1 MQSLVNLDE
10 KIRGLLDLVR
20 KKKDFAVKDK
30 EESLKQ
36 VNKQFETIYKRLE
49 ERKNTLFQAIIA
61 ISDQEVQKI
70 DNLIESI
77 QALKERSAVMFNPIS
92 STTAIG
98 YARSLEKVLDFLN
111 DMKDVQLPSKLT
123 SS

>member
-1 MQSLVNLDE
+1 M
-10 KIRGLLDLVR
+10 
-20 KKKDFAVKDK
+20 
-30 EESLKQ
+30 
-36 VNKQFETIYKRLE
+36 
-49 ERKNTLFQAIIA
+49 
-61 ISDQEVQKI
+61 QKI